1 MKKFWFV
8 SIFLSLLFTA
18 SLSRAESP
26 ALFPAPKFSLTD
38 QNAQPFTQADLKGKV
53 WVVDFIF
60 TRCGGA
66 CPVMTQRMIELASKV
81 HAENVR
87 FVSISVDP
95 SYDTPVV
102 MKEYAQRQGATDGR
116 FVFLTGNV
124 DGIYTLAQ
132 KGFHLAAA
140 PAREGK
146 PIVHDEHFL
155 LIDGKGDVRGAYMS
169 NDEEAMRHLAADANT
184 LARPA
189 PSGWMIKFPALNA
202 SLNATS
208 GILICLAMMLI
219 QAKRVRMHAA
229 VMITAVVTSAAFL
242 TCYLI
247 YHYLKYKAGAATTTF
262 PESPWRPAYLVIL
275 ISHTILAVVI
285 VPMIIITLMLA
296 WRRSWV
302 AHRRIA
308 RPTFWLWLYV
318 SVTGVVVYFMLHFA
332 GAYGRAASLGVG

>member
-1 MKKFWFV
+1 MNKYWFLAL
-8 SIFLSLLFTA
+8 ILILLFVA
-18 SLSRAESP
+18 SPSRAESRG
-26 ALFPAPKFSLTD
+26 LFPVPKFSLTD
-38 QNAQPFTQADLKGKV
+38 QNGQPFTQAELTGKV

-66 CPVMTQRMIELASKV
+66 CPVMTQRMIEVASKV
-81 HAENVR
+81 HSGNVR

-116 FVFLTGNV
+116 FVFLTGDV
-124 DGIYTLAQ
+124 EGIYDLAQ

-155 LIDGKGDVRGAYMS
+155 LIDRAGDVRGAYMS
-169 NDEEAMRHLAADANT
+169 NDAEAMTHLVADAQT
-184 LARPA
+184 LAKPA
-189 PSGWMIKFPALNA
+189 PSGWMLRFPALNA

-262 PESPWRPAYLVIL
+262 PESSWRPVYLVIL

-285 VPMIIITLMLA
+285 VPLIIVTLVLA

-318 SVTGVVVYFMLHFA
+318 SVTGVVVYFMLYQLA
-332 GAYGRAASLGVG
+332 PRIVAGVGV

>member
-1 MKKFWFV
+1 MNKFWFLALL
-8 SIFLSLLFTA
+8 SSLIFIA
-18 SLSRAESP
+18 SPSRAESRG
-26 ALFPAPKFSLTD
+26 LFPAPKFSLTD
-38 QNAQPFTQADLKGKV
+38 QNARAFTDADLKGKV

-81 HAENVR
+81 HSENVR

-95 SYDTPVV
+95 SYDTPAV
-102 MKEYAQRQGATDGR
+102 MKEYAERQGAKDGR
-116 FVFLTGNV
+116 FAFLTGNV
-124 DGIYTLAQ
+124 EGIYDLAQ

-155 LIDGKGDVRGAYMS
+155 LIDRAGDVRGAYMS
-169 NDEEAMRHLAADANT
+169 NDAEAMTHLAADAET
-184 LARPA
+184 LSKPA
-189 PSGWMIKFPALNA
+189 PSGWMLKFPALNA

-229 VMITAVVTSAAFL
+229 VMITAVVTSVAFL
-242 TCYLI
+242 TCYVI
-247 YHYLKYKAGAATTTF
+247 YHYLKMKAGAATTTF
-262 PESPWRPAYLVIL
+262 PESPWRPVYLVIL
-275 ISHTILAVVI
+275 VSHTILAVVI
-285 VPMIIITLMLA
+285 VPLIVITLVLA

-318 SVTGVVVYFMLHFA
+318 SVTGVVVYFMLYQLA
-332 GAYGRAASLGVG
+332 PRIVAGVGV

>member
-1 MKKFWFV
+1 MKKFC
-8 SIFLSLLFTA
+8 FLALLSFLLFAATP
-18 SLSRAESP
+18 SRAQSR
-26 ALFPAPKFSLTD
+26 AWFPAPKFKLTD
-38 QNAQPFTQADLKGKV
+38 QNAQPFTENELKGKV

-81 HAENVR
+81 KAANVR

-95 SYDTPVV
+95 SYDTPEVL
-102 MKEYAQRQGATDGR
+102 KEYAQRQGATDGR

-124 DGIYTLAQ
+124 DGIYDLAQ

-140 PAREGK
+140 PARDGK

-155 LIDGKGDVRGAYMS
+155 LIDCAGDVQGAYMS
-169 NDEEAMRHLAADANT
+169 NDAEAMTHLAADANT
-184 LARPA
+184 LAKPP
-189 PSGWMIKFPALNA
+189 PSGWMLKFPALNA

-229 VMITAVVTSAAFL
+229 VMITAVVTSTAFL

-262 PESPWRPAYLVIL
+262 PESPWRPVYLTIL
-275 ISHTILAVVI
+275 ISHTILAIVI
-285 VPMIIITLMLA
+285 MPMIIITLVLA
-296 WRRSWV
+296 WRRSWA

-318 SVTGVVVYFMLHFA
+318 SVTGVVVYFMLYQLA
-332 GAYGRAASLGVG
+332 PRIMGALAVG